1 MRITILASH
10 GTSSNLVA
18 LQAIVINLD
27 SNSDVALGQEPEV
40 DIEDNKVHFLKQA
53 NGTMFYL
60 GNSCSC
66 LRDLFAL
73 PKTNLT

>member
-27 SNSDVALGQEPEV
+27 SHSEVALPGQEPEV
-40 DIEDNKVHFLKQA
+40 DIEDNKVYF
-53 NGTMFYL
+53 
-60 GNSCSC
+60 
-66 LRDLFAL
+66 
-73 PKTNLT
+73 